1 MLRELVENW
10 WLLQVRGLLAVIFGA
25 FLLFLAGTMQG
36 LFNTTIAMLGVL
48 LMFIVYL
55 LLSGMLSLVAA
66 FRSFGARERFWAAI
80 VHGTIMLMLGSWLF
94 FSDRVTVVWLVWFT
108 VANAFGSGLLE
119 VVLARA
125 MRRHIDSV
133 LLTLAGAVS
142 LIMSIVLVFAR
153 NAPLSGLVS
162 ALAVYALFYGTV
174 LIIFSL
180 RLHGMGK
187 QIHLFHPH

>member
-1 MLRELVENW
+1 MLRELVQSW
-10 WLLQVRGLLAVIFGA
+10 WLLHVRGLLAIIFGA

-36 LFNTTIAMLGVL
+36 LFNTTVAMLGVL

-66 FRSFGARERFWAAI
+66 FKSFGARERFWAAI
-80 VHGTIMLMLGSWLF
+80 VHGTIMLVLGSWLF

-119 VVLARA
+119 VVMARA
-125 MRRHIDSV
+125 MRWHIDSV
-133 LLTLAGAVS
+133 MLTLAGAVS
-142 LIMSIVLVFAR
+142 LIMSILLIFAR
-153 NAPLSGLVS
+153 NAPLSELVS
-162 ALAVYALFYGTV
+162 ALAVYALFFGTV

-187 QIHLFHPH
+187 QTHFFPPN